1 MRDFIS
7 GIKEILQ
14 AFKKIVED
22 IDRSL
27 FYFIGTSAASHPLSR
42 NLIQKMAIGNNLY
55 RQSSSRLEQSVAVD
69 QQLSKLEDDIR
80 KLKIDFDIYF
90 NGSAKRPPLEAR
102 ARLESQIKRM
112 ADNRNLSF
120 AQRYQLNTLVARF
133 TSYRE
138 LWRRTLRAKGDEL
151 I

>member
-1 MRDFIS
+1 
-7 GIKEILQ
+7 
-14 AFKKIVED
+14 
-22 IDRSL
+22 
-27 FYFIGTSAASHPLSR
+27 
-42 NLIQKMAIGNNLY
+42 MALNNNLY
-55 RQSSSRLEQSVAVD
+55 RQTSSRLEQTVAVD

-112 ADNRNLSF
+112 SDNRNLSF
-120 AQRYQLNTLVARF
+120 AQRYQLNTLVSRF

-138 LWRRTLRAKGDEL
+138 LWRRSLKAKGEEL
-151 I
+151 T